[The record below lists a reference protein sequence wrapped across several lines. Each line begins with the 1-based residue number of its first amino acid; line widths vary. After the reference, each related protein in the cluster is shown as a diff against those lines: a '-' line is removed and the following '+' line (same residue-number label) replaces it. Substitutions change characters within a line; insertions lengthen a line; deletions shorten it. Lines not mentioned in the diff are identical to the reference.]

1 MTVEWY
7 LLTLPPFCWFGGLSG
22 AVGAMAVVQCMAVS
36 TYMACVLKDL
46 LSCPRPAPAACAVSA
61 ARQRDREK
69 AAAGKAE
76 PPQSPSRDP
85 SALPSSPSAASLFDA
100 LPSSPSGAVLPG
112 SGAKGSA
119 AGARGGRGAGGADG
133 GGDEGAAQAAR
144 AAVQVLEEAYRG
156 EIEYG
161 APSMHTWCAFIMPA
175 YSALA
180 AAQVGGLPLLQ
191 RALFGSSS
199 SSSTSSSLSS
209 GGLWGWVAGLDGG
222 SFAALLVAL
231 SAAWSCWV
239 AWSRLYLGVHTY
251 VDLALGG
258 AAGGAV
264 LGLWRLMG
272 MPMALAAGGLVPY
285 GVGGGGVSLVPDGG
299 SGGVVWLAALALVY
313 LVALAGY
320 PRPMAHSTSYEYA
333 VRGGVRGGWV
343 GLRKGLGRWRSAWRG
358 EGRGGE
364 GEEGGRSRRLL
375 LWLRFLEGGRLR
387 PPRRK
392 LGLVLPAASF
402 CLPRPAVRPS
412 LRPGHL
418 NPPTHMQV
426 IFLGAALGGLASI
439 NTRTSV
445 TAAMLGLRP
454 EMQHGADTAAG
465 TRVAALRAALQAAVP
480 PALRHPLLIAL
491 ANFVFIAVFKEAVKA
506 VLLAV
511 LPRLFGLAPRAL
523 RRAWQ
528 PWAVHPSGCWRPA
541 PQERAEVVA
550 TVEAVSCDGAVKS
563 SSAGKGAA
571 ADGSGASGLKS
582 RGLGQAKGHAGGD
595 SGKAASAAPSD
606 APGKS
611 KAERALARGA
621 ALVEAGVL
629 MKTPKLPYDVDFSRK
644 FLNYGIVVYA
654 AIELRYFVWQLVGIE
669 ST

>member
-1 MTVEWY
+1 
-7 LLTLPPFCWFGGLSG
+7 
-22 AVGAMAVVQCMAVS
+22 MAVVQCMAVS

-333 VRGGVRGGWV
+333 V
-343 GLRKGLGRWRSAWRG
+343 
-358 EGRGGE
+358 
-364 GEEGGRSRRLL
+364 
-375 LWLRFLEGGRLR
+375 
-387 PPRRK
+387 
-392 LGLVLPAASF
+392 
-402 CLPRPAVRPS
+402 
-412 LRPGHL
+412 
-418 NPPTHMQV
+418 